1 MPETASEEDAKSD
14 SALDLK
20 FLSHGTIDVVDIAA
34 SRKFY
39 EDFFGLEVVRTSE
52 ISLMVR
58 LGGSHI
64 YAAVET
70 GKKNS
75 KMPFLYHNGLDVRSD
90 EEVEACHRI
99 VVEQAEKWGL
109 YGITKPSVQ
118 HGTYSFYFWDM
129 DDNCWEIL
137 QNPAGGYTW
146 LFDKGDLEGR
156 GHLSRDFDRTT

>member
-1 MPETASEEDAKSD
+1 MSGEATKEDSKPSPV
-14 SALDLK
+14 LNLK
-20 FLSHGTIDVVDIAA
+20 FLSHGTVDVVDIEA

-39 EDFFGLEVVRTSE
+39 EEFFGLDVVKTSE

-58 LGGSHI
+58 LGGEHI

-70 GKKNS
+70 GKKS
-75 KMPFLYHNGLDVRSD
+75 TKMPFLNHNGLDVSTD
-90 EEVEACHRI
+90 EEVEECHRI

-109 YGITKPSVQ
+109 HGITKPSVQ

-137 QNPAGGYTW
+137 QNPTGGYTW

-156 GHLSRDFDRTT
+156 GHLSRDFNRGE